1 MKLVVLFLVIMVVSS
16 SCLAV
21 PMRGILGGIYG
32 QEQLYHAQK
41 RKAMEDSK
49 EESKVEYP
57 DSSINNHHT
66 IPRQNFNSGEG
77 SSQGENGD
85 SNGGGSG

>member
-1 MKLVVLFLVIMVVSS
+1 ML
-16 SCLAV
+16 
-21 PMRGILGGIYG
+21 RGIYG

-66 IPRQNFNSGEG
+66 IPRQNFNSGDG
-77 SSQGENGD
+77 SSQEKMVRVMKVEMGN
-85 SNGGGSG
+85 NTWP